1 MDNIRLDYGGI
12 KFTIYIKNNKWWLDF
27 YFNNDRVRRTT
38 KLKAIKENLK
48 EIKTL
53 IIPDL
58 VMVLTGKKEV
68 TLNKKE
74 WYFKEFTDFYF
85 DNYKHDVREHT
96 YRRNCLHFN
105 NHILPYFS
113 NDLIKDITPMK
124 LEEWQNRLKLNYKIQ
139 TIKKFRSILY
149 SIFEKAYLNN
159 IIDTNPLSKVKLLAK
174 SRSFNLKENEID
186 PFSNNDINIVL
197 DSVNGY
203 MHNFIKLMYST
214 GMRPGEIIALT
225 WADIDFEKR
234 LIKVN
239 KTIVS
244 GKVGDVKTISS
255 IREIDMLRNAEIA
268 LLNQRELTKDYTS
281 VFLNQSKK
289 QFFSHDII
297 NKHFKLLLEKNDIKV
312 RSLYN
317 IRHSFAS
324 QLISKGI
331 NIVWVSKM
339 LGHKDVSITL
349 KIYTKF
355 IKEDD
360 NVRLNN
366 IMKIDTMM
374 DTKEE

>member
-58 VMVLTGKKEV
+58 VMVLTGKKEF

-74 WYFKEFTDFYF
+74 WYFKEFTYFYF

-96 YRRNCLHFN
+96 YKRNCLHFN